1 MASKKRDHLVDVA
14 RDLFYRHGFHATGV
28 DTILKEAGV
37 ARMTL
42 YKHFKSK
49 EELIL
54 ATLELQDEQFREWLV
69 AAVERQAKRP
79 SDRLLAVFDAFGELF
94 RSDSFFGCAFI
105 KASGEYP
112 NLQDPVHQL
121 AVRHKE
127 MIQSYLRGLAAEAGA
142 KNADTLSKQLILLV
156 DGAIATAQ
164 VTGRAGAADDARAA
178 AEVLVQNAIANNV

>member
-1 MASKKRDHLVDVA
+1 MASRKRDHLVDVA
-14 RDLFYRHGFHATGV
+14 RGLFYRHGFHATGV
-28 DTILKEAGV
+28 DTILKEASV

-54 ATLELQDEQFREWLV
+54 ASLELQDEQFLEWLV
-69 AAVERQAKRP
+69 AAVERLAKRP

-94 RSDSFFGCAFI
+94 RSDSFCGCAFI

-112 NLQDPVHQL
+112 SLQDPVHQI

-142 KNADTLSKQLILLV
+142 KNTDTLSKQLVLLV

-164 VTGRAGAADDARAA
+164 VTGQAGTADDARAA
-178 AEVLVQNAIANNV
+178 AEVLVQHAIANNA

>member
-1 MASKKRDHLVDVA
+1 MASKKRDHLVGVA
-14 RDLFYRHGFHATGV
+14 SDLFYSHGFHATGV
-28 DTILKEAGV
+28 DSILKEAGV

-54 ATLELQDEQFREWLV
+54 ATLELQDQQFREWLV
-69 AAVERQAKRP
+69 AAVERRAKRP
-79 SDRLLAVFDAFGELF
+79 SDRLLAVFEAFGELF
-94 RSDSFFGCAFI
+94 RSDGYCGCAFI

-112 NLQDPVHQL
+112 SLQDPVHQL

-127 MIQSYLRGLAAEAGA
+127 MVLSYLRGLVAETGA
-142 KNADTLSKQLILLV
+142 KDPDTLSKQLVLLV

-178 AEVLVQNAIANNV
+178 AEVLVRNAIANNP